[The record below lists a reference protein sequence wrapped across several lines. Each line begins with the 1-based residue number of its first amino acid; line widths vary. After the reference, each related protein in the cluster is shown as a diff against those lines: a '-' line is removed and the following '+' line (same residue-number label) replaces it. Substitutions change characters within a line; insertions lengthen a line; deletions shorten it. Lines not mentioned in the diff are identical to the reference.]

1 MDFKEFKKFIEV
13 EDERLAYSFP
23 IPDREKQIFARIVKM
38 SEEQGE
44 LSEAVLNYFSLQRK
58 TKNQTGKDEVA
69 NEIADV
75 IICASLLAH
84 ELGIDLE
91 ECLKYKMEKIKAR
104 KY

>member
-1 MDFKEFKKFIEV
+1 MDFKEFQKFIEI
-13 EDERLAYSFP
+13 EDKRLAKYFP
-23 IPDREKQIFARIVKM
+23 FSDKEKGIFARIVKI

-69 NEIADV
+69 HEIADV
-75 IICASLLAH
+75 IICTSLLAY
-84 ELGIDLE
+84 ELDIDLE

>member
-1 MDFKEFKKFIEV
+1 MDFAEFQKFIKI
-13 EDERLAYSFP
+13 EDERLVRHFP
-23 IPDREKQIFARIVKM
+23 FPDKEKAIFARIVKM

-44 LSEAVLNYFSLQRK
+44 LSEAILNYFSLQRK

-69 NEIADV
+69 HEIADV
-75 IICASLLAH
+75 IICTSLLAY

-91 ECLKYKMEKIKAR
+91 ECLRYKMKKIKAR

>member
-1 MDFKEFKKFIEV
+1 MDFKEFQKFIKA
-13 EDERLAYSFP
+13 EDERLAHYFP
-23 IPDREKQIFARIVKM
+23 IPDKEKAIFARIVKI

-75 IICASLLAH
+75 IICTSLLAH
-84 ELGIDLE
+84 ELDIDLE